1 MSGGGWGGEK
11 VLEGVGKGASVMVMV
26 SFFIREFVKWVC
38 SICENTWIC
47 MTLFFFLFYTESMLH
62 YFLSLLSSVK
72 CFQLK
77 TQKLGG

>member
-47 MTLFFFLFYTESMLH
+47 MTLFFIFYTESMLH

>member
-47 MTLFFFLFYTESMLH
+47 MTLFFYILY
-62 YFLSLLSSVK
+62 
-72 CFQLK
+72 
-77 TQKLGG
+77 

>member
-47 MTLFFFLFYTESMLH
+47 MTLFFIFYTECVP
-62 YFLSLLSSVK
+62 LSYCYKVEKQES
-72 CFQLK
+72 
-77 TQKLGG
+77 T

>member
-47 MTLFFFLFYTESMLH
+47 MTLFLIFYTESMLH